1 MTMLMLILIGW
12 VGLSLPLALLV
23 ARMFRTTPPADRPRQ
38 GRPTARAR
46 IMHGLRN
53 RMPRSARPVW
63 VGQTSPAHLVQD
75 GARAAT
81 GSRSAH

>member
-1 MTMLMLILIGW
+1 MTMLMLILAGW
-12 VGLSLPLALLV
+12 VVLSLPLALLV

-38 GRPTARAR
+38 GRLSRAR
-46 IMHGLRN
+46 IIQLRN

-63 VGQTSPAHLVQD
+63 VGQTSPTHLGQD